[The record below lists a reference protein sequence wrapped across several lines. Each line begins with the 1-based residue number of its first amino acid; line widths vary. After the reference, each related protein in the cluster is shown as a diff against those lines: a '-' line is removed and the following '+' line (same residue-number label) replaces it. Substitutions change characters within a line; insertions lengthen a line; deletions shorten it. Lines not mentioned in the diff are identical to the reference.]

1 MAQFVLLLHEGPNDN
16 DGMSPDEIQ
25 RMIMEYR
32 AWSQSMGEAGQ
43 HRRRPEAHRRGRPQS
58 EGWGSEFS
66 VTDGPWAEA
75 KEVIGGFFHIKA
87 TDYDE
92 AVKLSKSCPHLK
104 YRGRIELRRVD
115 LVD

>member
-1 MAQFVLLLHEGPNDN
+1 MPQFLLLLHEDPNEN
-16 DGMSPDEIQ
+16 DSLSPEEIQ
-25 RMIMEYR
+25 RMIEEYR
-32 AWSQSMGEAGQ
+32 IWSQSMGQAGNLVAGQ
-43 HRRRPEAHRRGRPQS
+43 KLTDEGGRDLK
-58 EGWGSEFS
+58 GWGNEFS

-87 TDYDE
+87 KDYDE

-104 YRGRIELRRVD
+104 YSGRIELRRVD

>member
-1 MAQFVLLLHEGPNDN
+1 MAQFLLLLHEGPNDN
-16 DGMSPDEIQ
+16 DGMSPEEIQ
-25 RMIMEYR
+25 RMIEEYR
-32 AWSQSMGEAGQ
+32 SWSQSMGASGNIVGGQ
-43 HRRRPEAHRRGRPQS
+43 KLTDEGGRS
-58 EGWGSEFS
+58 LRGWGNQFS

-87 TDYDE
+87 TDYEE

>member
-1 MAQFVLLLHEGPNDN
+1 MAQFILLLHEGPNDN

-25 RMIMEYR
+25 RMIQDYRSWMESLGTTGH
-32 AWSQSMGEAGQ
+32 AVGGQ
-43 HRRRPEAHRRGRPQS
+43 KLTDEGGRHLR
-58 EGWGSEFS
+58 GWGSEFS

-87 TDYDE
+87 ADYDE
-92 AVKLSKSCPHLK
+92 AVKLSKSCPHLR

>member
-16 DGMSPDEIQ
+16 DGMSPEEIQ
-25 RMIMEYR
+25 RMIQEYGSWME
-32 AWSQSMGEAGQ
+32 SMGAAGRVVAGQ
-43 HRRRPEAHRRGRPQS
+43 KLTDEGGRS
-58 EGWGSEFS
+58 LRGWGSEFS

-75 KEVIGGFFHIKA
+75 KEVIGGFFQIKA
-87 TDYDE
+87 ADYDE
-92 AVKLSKSCPHLK
+92 AVALSRSCPHLK